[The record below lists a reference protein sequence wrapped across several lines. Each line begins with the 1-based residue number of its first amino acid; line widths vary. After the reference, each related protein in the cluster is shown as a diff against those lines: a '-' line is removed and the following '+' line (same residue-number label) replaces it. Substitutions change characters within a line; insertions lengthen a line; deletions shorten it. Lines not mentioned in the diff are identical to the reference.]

1 MNIVFRGEMFNIV
14 VNNYVIEES
23 KSGTEL
29 RKAAQLFNELE
40 AYVEDIIGK
49 ITSSRPRAIKMKKFV
64 HDEVLRKLRE
74 VLKKEFQKQRYT
86 MDISM
91 WRLFLEG
98 HAGIY
103 LRQYCEREREECCLM
118 D

>member
-1 MNIVFRGEMFNIV
+1 MFNLV

-40 AYVEDIIGK
+40 AYVEDRIGY
-49 ITSSRPRAIKMKKFV
+49 ITSRRPRAVEMKKYV
-64 HDEVLRKLRE
+64 HDEVLKKLRE
-74 VLKKEFQKQRYT
+74 VLKKEFQKQQYT

-91 WRLFLEG
+91 WKLFLEG
-98 HAGIY
+98 HVGIY
-103 LRQYCEREREECCLM
+103 LRQYREREREECCSM

>member
-1 MNIVFRGEMFNIV
+1 MFNLV

-23 KSGTEL
+23 ESGIEL

-40 AYVEDIIGK
+40 AYVEDIAGK
-49 ITSSRPRAIKMKKFV
+49 ITSRRPRAIKMKKFV

-74 VLKKEFQKQRYT
+74 VLKKEFHKRRYT

-103 LRQYCEREREECCLM
+103 LRQYHEREKEECYIL